1 MKTINR
7 YAQEA
12 GPRLS
17 PTLSQPPE
25 PLADPA
31 SWNHELDLDQALRIK
46 SAEYW
51 LKLGEPVEAMM
62 ELGTLSDSAR
72 GHSWPCKVHLAA
84 MHATG
89 E

>member
-1 MKTINR
+1 
-7 YAQEA
+7 
-12 GPRLS
+12 
-17 PTLSQPPE
+17 
-25 PLADPA
+25 
-31 SWNHELDLDQALRIK
+31 LDLDQALRVK

-72 GHSWPCKVHLAA
+72 GHCWPRQVHLAA
-84 MHATG
+84 MLHAR